1 MRAKPVYHFEWDAA
15 KARSNLAKH
24 RVSFRAAIA
33 VFRDPLAMTLFDD
46 EHSEQ
51 DEERWVSLGRVE
63 NGQTLVVVHTYEQV
77 TATEIRIRVISARK
91 ADRYEVRDYENAP
104 R

>member
-1 MRAKPVYHFEWDAA
+1 MRAKPVYHFEWDAT

-24 RVSFRAAIA
+24 RVSFRTAIA
-33 VFRDPLAMTLFDD
+33 VFRDPLAMTMFDD

-63 NGQTLVVVHTYEQV
+63 NGQTFVVIHTFEQV